1 MLHGGQCLP
10 RGSLRNLGAA
20 TLRSVMNS
28 RRRISAPKLRAS
40 IVSAHMGRP
49 LDGPSSCI
57 GTDRASMPQA
67 AMHCGGAKQWGLAA
81 RRVSDVK
88 STYRARRLAH
98 ESADAACD
106 ARSTGHDC
114 AVQCISRFVP
124 CGLPTILLGQTSEE
138 YAAMG
143 QKPATGCSCIH
154 LWTVSPQR
162 EAMGIGCPT
171 SF

>member
-1 MLHGGQCLP
+1 MKAPMLLVMLEAQAMTVRFSALAALFLAAFQRFCWVKHLKNMPPWGKNLP
-10 RGSLRNLGAA
+10 RAA
-20 TLRSVMNS
+20 RVF
-28 RRRISAPKLRAS
+28 IS
-40 IVSAHMGRP
+40 GRCHH
-49 LDGPSSCI
+49 S
-57 GTDRASMPQA
+57 
-67 AMHCGGAKQWGLAA
+67 AKQWGLAA